1 MPGVR
6 VHAVAG
12 LLVLAI
18 AALGL
23 NLPRLAPGTLNWAE
37 PGNVAAALAEGRG
50 FSDPF
55 AGGTGATAWVPP
67 LPVWIDAAVFSL
79 AGVKT
84 PAAAKILLGLAV
96 LGLAA
101 THALLGTALAPGGA
115 WLRGVASGLFLAG
128 AVALPNGP
136 LVVKSE
142 AWLNLLLGV
151 ALLAAALAHRRR
163 PGRRATVGLIVI
175 AGLAPLANAG
185 LAFATAVVLLT
196 LAWRDWRGRSWRAAP
211 YLAAFAATLTL
222 GAWTARNAV
231 VLGRVVPLK
240 SNFWFELHLTNVAAP
255 DGIARGEVV
264 LREMPFFSIAAFER
278 YARLGEIAYVETFR
292 APAIA
297 ALKADPAHFA
307 ANVARRASRALVYC
321 FVDEGNAP
329 TQAKFSPADMLKLIQ
344 AGELLPLGGIDRSLW
359 TRLETPPAVAQ
370 ARFAALG
377 LADFRT
383 VWADWAEKR
392 LAYDAAR
399 LSPARLFVGFI
410 TAGAPILALLA
421 AALAGGGRLS
431 REAAWAALITAALI
445 APFVL
450 VNHNPRQQFTLLALQ
465 AVVFGACAQAWVD
478 RRRAPAPPMP

>member
-6 VHAVAG
+6 VHALAG
-12 LLVLAI
+12 LLVLAL

-23 NLPRLAPGTLNWAE
+23 NLPRLAPGAFNWAE

-101 THALLGTALAPGGA
+101 THALLLLTLAPGGGG
-115 WLRGVASGLFLAG
+115 LRGVASGLFLAG
-128 AVALPNGP
+128 AIALPNGP

-142 AWLNLLLGV
+142 AWLNLFLGV
-151 ALLAAALAHRRR
+151 ALLAAALAHRRQ
-163 PGRRATVGLIVI
+163 PGRRATLALVAVAI
-175 AGLAPLANAG
+175 LAPLANAG
-185 LAFATAVVLLT
+185 LALATAVVLLA
-196 LAWRDWRGRSWRAAP
+196 LAWCDGRSRSWHAAP
-211 YLAAFAATLTL
+211 YVAALAATLAL

-231 VLGRVVPLK
+231 ALGRIVPLK

-264 LREMPFFSIAAFER
+264 LREMPFFSTAAFER
-278 YARLGEIAYVETFR
+278 YARLGEIAYVESFR
-292 APAIA
+292 APALA

-307 ANVARRASRALVYC
+307 ANVMRRASRALVYC

-329 TQAKFSPADMLKLIQ
+329 TRAAFSPADTLKLIQ
-344 AGELLPLGGIDRSLW
+344 AGELLPLGGTGRWLW
-359 TRLETPPAVAQ
+359 TRLETPPAIAQ

-383 VWADWAEKR
+383 VWRDWAEKR
-392 LAYDAAR
+392 LAYDAER
-399 LSPARLFVGFI
+399 LSVARVSVGFM
-410 TAGAPILALLA
+410 TAGAPVLALLA

-431 REAAWAALITAALI
+431 REAAWTTLIAAALL

-450 VNHNPRQQFTLLALQ
+450 VNHNPRQQFTLLVLQ
-465 AVVFGACAQAWVD
+465 AVLFGACAQAWID
-478 RRRAPAPPMP
+478 RRRARAMPAS